1 MKVFINKGILFKLI
15 VCLCI
20 FLTLFNF
27 TGTMQVY
34 AAEQAEQA
42 STGGKLLTPVLDLV
56 MTLGDGIMNL
66 IQKAI
71 MGTPATNIIDIS
83 VGVWQVIAGI
93 LAVIVGALVI
103 VGAIV
108 ISTLIPPLGAV
119 AAAVVG
125 GLLTT
130 GAAVLSVVAG
140 GLTYYAVY
148 SAAEATVLPDY
159 SVIPT
164 IAVSP
169 QEIFEG
175 DLLIFDINFFTPK
188 QIMVAA
194 YPEGGNSDNITRRMS
209 LEEWNE
215 NNNNGYINQN
225 GLEASYYYYYNSS
238 GEEIKTSKQSSSA
251 SLSRIISN
259 WYYTIRNI
267 SIVVLMLI
275 LIYVG
280 IRMLL
285 TSIASEKTKYKKML
299 GDWVIA
305 ICLVFVLHYIM
316 VFAVNI
322 NENIISIMKSINE
335 QNLYTHVI
343 KLDKSNNKSKNL
355 AKGLV
360 EAGFTEFIMDESGNP
375 VPSDTDKN
383 NVVERAG
390 NGMVVIPTNLMGQ
403 TRLMSQKL
411 DGTSEYVGYAIA
423 YVILVFYT
431 IFFAFTYLK
440 RVLMMAFLTVIAPLV
455 AITYPI
461 DKISDGHAQAFNTWL
476 KEYIF
481 NLLIQPVHLLLYV
494 LLISMAFELAGENI
508 IYTLVAIGFMIPAE
522 KFIRSMFGFDKAKTP
537 GFLAGATGAALT
549 MGAIQGLA
557 NIGKKIPHGQ
567 HNLISN
573 KNGDNNNKD
582 DVKGIYSRSAN
593 SGNGFES
600 LLGTGDSNL
609 QDDSTETKL
618 NIGNQQLDN
627 QNNGPDNLVNNPNDQ
642 NGPMD
647 ADLQDDPLD
656 RGNQKLTD
664 EEQLEY
670 DALNDELANIDYNE
684 MYLNP
689 ELYEGKQ
696 ARLDELQQKKDNPT
710 NQPTPN
716 GRRLNTGN
724 AIRLNETNANPVI
737 TMNDIED
744 VENAMNGGSRTELNE
759 NQIDPAEA
767 RQKRLEELKNKHRK
781 RDTIKGVLKN
791 PGVWRNALGKTI
803 ETSGKIIGGATGAT
817 IGLASG
823 IASGDINNVIKNTA
837 VGATSGTILSGAV
850 SGGVADIVDGTTGSN
865 MRSSFNRRRDE
876 GLKRRY
882 GADASEVKKLEQDE
896 KFKKDSDA
904 RKFYATE
911 FAEDLK
917 GLKGKEREEKLD
929 NIMEDAIKYREYG
942 VTDNEKIIKAMN
954 LDKNNRTSNTSI
966 ASALMATKATD
977 LKGIESYKERLSKQV
992 GSSQAEKIAEGAM
1005 KINGIGFTGGARTR
1019 LDSAQQQT
1027 QQQAQRTQ
1035 QRQQQSQGS
1044 AQRQQTRRPR
1054 TINRTQPQNPNQ
1066 NQNSPHI
1073 RIQPPTSEQNNN

>member
-15 VCLCI
+15 ACLCI

-42 STGGKLLTPVLDLV
+42 LTGGKLLTPVLDLL
-56 MTLGDGIMNL
+56 MTIGDGIVNL
-66 IQKAI
+66 IQNAI
-71 MGTPATNIIDIS
+71 MGTSATVSLDIKGS
-83 VGVWQVIAGI
+83 ILVVVLAVLAAIIAGI
-93 LAVIVGALVI
+93 IIIAITGGVGAFLIGIKGVVASV
-103 VGAIV
+103 VGFLAQ
-108 ISTLIPPLGAV
+108 SG
-119 AAAVVG
+119 AAAM
-125 GLLTT
+125 LIT
-130 GAAVLSVVAG
+130 GVTIAGVAITFSASFTMFKAAF
-140 GLTYYAVY
+140 
-148 SAAEATVLPDY
+148 LPDY
-159 SVIPT
+159 TVIPS
-164 IAVSP
+164 ISVSP
-169 QEIFEG
+169 EEIFSG
-175 DLLIFDINFFTPK
+175 RLLVFDVNFFNPK
-188 QIMVAA
+188 QIMVAVA
-194 YPEGGNSDNITRRMS
+194 V
-209 LEEWNE
+209 
-215 NNNNGYINQN
+215 NNGHGSPIVN
-225 GLEASYYYYYNSS
+225 GEGDPIIIDRVTLESWDESHQDNHVAAYYYFEGIN
-238 GEEIKTSKQSSSA
+238 GDEIRTSKQSSSA
-251 SLSRIISN
+251 TLSRVISR

-275 LIYVG
+275 LLYVG

-285 TSIASEKTKYKKML
+285 TSIASEKSKYKKML
-299 GDWVIA
+299 GDWVVA

-316 VFAVNI
+316 VFAVNL
-322 NENIISIMKSINE
+322 NDNIISVMRTVTSQDFYVHLIQIDNSPKSDRLVKAFNDAGLE
-335 QNLYTHVI
+335 DMVDNDSKVI
-343 KLDKSNNKSKNL
+343 
-355 AKGLV
+355 
-360 EAGFTEFIMDESGNP
+360 T
-375 VPSDTDKN
+375 
-383 NVVERAG
+383 
-390 NGMVVIPTNLMGQ
+390 IPTNLMGK
-403 TRLMSQKL
+403 TRLMAQKL
-411 DGTSEYVGYAIA
+411 DGTSDYVGYAIA
-423 YVILVFYT
+423 YIVLVMYT
-431 IFFAFTYLK
+431 VFFAFTYLK

-455 AITYPI
+455 AVTYPI

-481 NLLIQPVHLLLYV
+481 NLLIQPVHLLLYI
-494 LLISMAFELAGENI
+494 LLISMAFELSSQNI

-522 KFIRSMFGFDKAKTP
+522 KFVRSMFGFDKAKTP
-537 GFLAGATGAALT
+537 GFLAGAAGAALT
-549 MGAIQGLA
+549 MTGIQALSRLGNKL
-557 NIGKKIPHGQ
+557 PHG
-567 HNLISN
+567 HPNNPNSEI
-573 KNGDNNNKD
+573 KGGDDND
-582 DVKGIYSRSAN
+582 SKGIYSRSAN
-593 SGNGFES
+593 SGNGFEN
-600 LLGTGDSNL
+600 LLGTVDSDL
-609 QDDSTETKL
+609 QDDSFETKL
-618 NIGNQQLDN
+618 NIGNQQSDN
-627 QNNGPDNLVNNPNDQ
+627 KNDNGPDNLVNNPN
-642 NGPMD
+642 NENVPMD

-656 RGNQKLTD
+656 RGNQGLTD

-1027 QQQAQRTQ
+1027 QQQAQ
-1035 QRQQQSQGS
+1035 QRQSS
-1044 AQRQQTRRPR
+1044 TQRQGPGRPR
-1054 TINRTQPQNPNQ
+1054 KINRTQPQSP
-1066 NQNSPHI
+1066 NSPPI
-1073 RIQPPTSEQNNN
+1073 RTQPPAPGPDNN

>member
-15 VCLCI
+15 ACLCI

-42 STGGKLLTPVLDLV
+42 LTGGKLLTPVLDLL
-56 MTLGDGIMNL
+56 MTIGDGIVNL
-66 IQKAI
+66 IQNAI
-71 MGTPATNIIDIS
+71 MGTSATVSLDIKGS
-83 VGVWQVIAGI
+83 ILVVVLAVLAAIIAGI
-93 LAVIVGALVI
+93 IIIAITGGVGAFLIGIKGVVASV
-103 VGAIV
+103 VGFLAQ
-108 ISTLIPPLGAV
+108 SG
-119 AAAVVG
+119 AAAM
-125 GLLTT
+125 LIT
-130 GAAVLSVVAG
+130 GVTIAGVAITFSVSFTMFKAAF
-140 GLTYYAVY
+140 
-148 SAAEATVLPDY
+148 LPDY
-159 SVIPT
+159 TVIPS
-164 IAVSP
+164 ISVSP
-169 QEIFEG
+169 EEIFSG
-175 DLLIFDINFFTPK
+175 RLLVFDVNFFNPK
-188 QIMVAA
+188 QIMVAVA
-194 YPEGGNSDNITRRMS
+194 V
-209 LEEWNE
+209 
-215 NNNNGYINQN
+215 NNGHGSPIVN
-225 GLEASYYYYYNSS
+225 GEGDPIIIDRVTLESWDESHQDNHVAAYYYFEGIN
-238 GEEIKTSKQSSSA
+238 GDEIRTSKQSSSA
-251 SLSRIISN
+251 TLSRVISR

-275 LIYVG
+275 LLYVG

-285 TSIASEKTKYKKML
+285 TSIASEKSKYKKML
-299 GDWVIA
+299 GDWVVA

-316 VFAVNI
+316 VFAVNL
-322 NENIISIMKSINE
+322 NDNIISVMRTVTSQDFYVHLIQIDNSPKSDRLVKAFNDAGLE
-335 QNLYTHVI
+335 DMVDNDSKVI
-343 KLDKSNNKSKNL
+343 
-355 AKGLV
+355 
-360 EAGFTEFIMDESGNP
+360 T
-375 VPSDTDKN
+375 
-383 NVVERAG
+383 
-390 NGMVVIPTNLMGQ
+390 IPTNLMGK
-403 TRLMSQKL
+403 TRLMAQKL
-411 DGTSEYVGYAIA
+411 DGTSDYVGYAIA
-423 YVILVFYT
+423 YIVLVMYT
-431 IFFAFTYLK
+431 VFFAFTYLK

-455 AITYPI
+455 AVTYPI

-481 NLLIQPVHLLLYV
+481 NLLIQPVHLLLYI
-494 LLISMAFELAGENI
+494 LLISMAFELSSQNI

-522 KFIRSMFGFDKAKTP
+522 KFVRSMFGFDKAKTP
-537 GFLAGATGAALT
+537 GFLAGAAGAALT
-549 MGAIQGLA
+549 MTGIQALSRLGNKL
-557 NIGKKIPHGQ
+557 PHG
-567 HNLISN
+567 HPNNPNSEI
-573 KNGDNNNKD
+573 KGGDDND
-582 DVKGIYSRSAN
+582 SKGIYSRSAN
-593 SGNGFES
+593 SGNGFEN
-600 LLGTGDSNL
+600 LLGTVDSDL
-609 QDDSTETKL
+609 QDDSFETKL
-618 NIGNQQLDN
+618 NIGNQQSDN
-627 QNNGPDNLVNNPNDQ
+627 KNDNGPDNLVNNPN
-642 NGPMD
+642 NENVPMD

-656 RGNQKLTD
+656 RGNQGLTD

-689 ELYEGKQ
+689 ELYEGKK
-696 ARLDELQQKKDNPT
+696 ARLDELQQKKDNIT
-710 NQPTPN
+710 NQPTSN
-716 GRRLNTGN
+716 GRRLNTEN

-1005 KINGIGFTGGARTR
+1005 KINGIGFSGGSKARQN
-1019 LDSAQQQT
+1019 ST
-1027 QQQAQRTQ
+1027 QQQRAQ
-1035 QRQQQSQGS
+1035 QRQSS
-1044 AQRQQTRRPR
+1044 TQRQGPGRPR

-1073 RIQPPTSEQNNN
+1073 RTQPPTSEQNNN